1 VSPSRRQILT
11 GGAAIAGAGLFGVV
25 SRGLLPPEPSAVLAP
40 ADELARALA
49 ARLRARGVD
58 DAFVDYDHP
67 RRQFHNRGIASG
79 GTQTAFLRRAEQSLL
94 IDLIHTSLSPAGRAH
109 LTDQMF
115 FAFVGL
121 NYGNLLFAGD
131 PADGPY
137 QVLFSAAHLFLRM
150 GGKNREGDPFGG
162 PQVYGDQTGNGE
174 PGVPGNAYLDQLHA
188 GQALIASLSPAAQ
201 EKARCPKAPVQTA
214 VAAKGNDGHFD
225 GVPVAELSTPQRTAA
240 REVIGRILGNYAEED
255 AAYAWK
261 CIDRNGGIEAFHLAD
276 YDVDHQEGMRFD
288 GQPSQI
294 YRLESPSAAFHFRAV
309 PHLHAFF
316 NVARNGEWPLSI
328 GEVVGVAKAPL
339 DTLGMRRLFE
349 AVMLGETGAD
359 VAYYPS
365 EAVSGFFRA
374 GPIRTGDVWTAES
387 WEDRI
392 AIVEIAREDI
402 GPNALQDWRRTWP
415 GIGTTPG
422 GAGTI
427 RTAMPTGVAAWH
439 DRYGLASV
447 DVIETGR
454 LLREATIDRLRE
466 EELGNIA

>member
-1 VSPSRRQILT
+1 MSPSRRQLLA

-67 RRQFHNRGIASG
+67 RRQYHNRGVASG
-79 GTQTAFLRRAEQSLL
+79 GAHTAFLRRVEQSLL
-94 IDLIHTSLSPAGRAH
+94 IDLIHASLSPSGRTH
-109 LTDQMF
+109 LFDQF
-115 FAFVGL
+115 FVGLAGL
-121 NYGNLLFAGD
+121 NYGALLFAGD
-131 PADGPY
+131 PGDGPY
-137 QVLFSAAHLFLRM
+137 QVLFSDAHLFLRM

-201 EKARCPKAPVQTA
+201 KQARCPKAPVQTA
-214 VAAKGNDGHFD
+214 VAAKGRDGRFD
-225 GVPVAELSTPQRTAA
+225 GVPVAELTTAQRAAA
-240 REVIGRILGNYAEED
+240 RDVIGRILGNYAEED

-288 GQPSQI
+288 GKPSQI

-316 NVARNGEWPLSI
+316 NVARDGDWPLST
-328 GEVVGVAKAPL
+328 GEVVGVAEAPL
-339 DTLGMRRLFE
+339 DTIAMRRLFE

-365 EAVSGFFRA
+365 EAVAGFFRA

-392 AIVEIAREDI
+392 AVVEIALDDIAPRALEDW
-402 GPNALQDWRRTWP
+402 QRTWP
-415 GIGTTPG
+415 DIGTAQG
-422 GAGTI
+422 GARTI
-427 RTAMPTGVAAWH
+427 RTAMPAGVATWH
-439 DRYGLASV
+439 ESYGFAAV
-447 DVIETGR
+447 EVVETGR
-454 LLREATIDRLRE
+454 LLRDATIDRLRAT
-466 EELGNIA
+466 ELGDLA